1 MEESIEQPK
10 REGLHKYFHVS
21 KLDTYIYV
29 IFSLSFF
36 ALVVSKVMNRIFDI
50 GWGTPYISW
59 IDALQIAILWAILA
73 FVSNAYY
80 IKYEKK
86 YNKLM

>member
-1 MEESIEQPK
+1 MAESN
-10 REGLHKYFHVS
+10 EGPTRKGMHKYFHVS
-21 KLDTYIYV
+21 KLDTYAYV
-29 IFSLSFF
+29 TFSLSFL
-36 ALVVSKVMNRIFDI
+36 ALVVSKVLYRLLDI
-50 GWGTPYISW
+50 GWGTPYITW
-59 IDALQIAILWAILA
+59 VDALQISILWAILA